1 MAAFTSDQRT
11 SKTNLPPHVDI
22 LRRGSI
28 AASNVPGVGVFIFFQ
43 DTDGFIRETQH
54 INGKYQGGGKASRI
68 KIADDMKYRGPL
80 AAVEGRNQDAVVRLK
95 RFYFFGRL
103 HGQITIIYISKSNI
117 IRGLRWD
124 GSDRQW
130 KPLEG
135 LNALNTEANPDSK
148 LAVLR
153 FNQDKAIRI
162 YYQDPGNDL
171 HELCYDGSGEWY
183 TGGYTF
189 PAIVGSSLGCGKWLE
204 DNGDLREIQVFHQA
218 PNNEGVSTWYL
229 PTDNLGW
236 REGKFHPRPTIPIAY
251 F

>member
-1 MAAFTSDQRT
+1 MAAFTSDERT
-11 SKTNLPPHVDI
+11 SKTNLPAHVDI

-43 DTDGFIRETQH
+43 DTDGFIRETQY
-54 INGKYQGGGKASRI
+54 IKGKYQGGDKASRI

-80 AAVEGRNQDAVVRLK
+80 AAVEGRNQDAV
-95 RFYFFGRL
+95 
-103 HGQITIIYISKSNI
+103 ITIIYISKSNI

-124 GSDRQW
+124 GGDRQW

-171 HELCYDGSGEWY
+171 HELCFDGSGEWY

-236 REGKFHPRPTIPIAY
+236 REGKLHPRSTVPVAD